1 MSKSILII
9 EDDKDISKVLKD
21 QLRMDAFYVF
31 CAENAEEGMNF
42 FKEKKPDLI
51 ILDLNL
57 PDIDG
62 IKFAQNI
69 RKISQI
75 PIIMLTARDSLS
87 DKIRGL
93 ECGADDYITKPF
105 EYLELIARI
114 KACFRRFDAISQKS
128 QKLKYGNLVIDLLK
142 KELKVDD
149 NIIKLTKKE
158 YELLELLVTHEGEVL
173 KRDFILSQIWP
184 NEELYAWSR
193 ALDVHI
199 RRLRQKIEPEPE
211 NPIYIITYPG
221 LGYKFNNG

>member
-9 EDDKDISKVLKD
+9 EDDKDIAKVLKD
-21 QLRMDAFYVF
+21 QLRMDAYYVF
-31 CAENAEEGMNF
+31 LAEKAEAGFNLFM
-42 FKEKKPDLI
+42 EKKPDLI

-93 ECGADDYITKPF
+93 ESGADDYITKPF
-105 EYLELIARI
+105 EYLELHARI
-114 KACFRRFDAISQKS
+114 KACLRRYEAISKKS
-128 QKLKYGNLVIDLLK
+128 QKLIFGNLEIDLLK
-142 KELKVDD
+142 KEAILNKEL
-149 NIIKLTKKE
+149 IKLTKKE

-211 NPIYIITYPG
+211 NPVYIITYPG
-221 LGYKFNNG
+221 LGYKFNNN